1 MKLMEKEIIIVLH
14 SLAIGGA
21 ERRLSSV
28 ANYMAGKGI
37 KVHMLLIDSPAV
49 CFDIDRRV
57 KVVCVNQNID
67 KSLYEPEKCELFRL
81 DKLPET
87 SAADKLKLRAYRL
100 ADKKKAE
107 HLEAELYL
115 KNTFAVPLREYI
127 KQHPNAVVVS
137 FMTIPNISL
146 MMAMQNLPNR
156 TLFGDCCDISTEYP
170 DGSPFN
176 EMRRRYFSRADG
188 AIFQTPAERDYY
200 TFLPDVEKYVIP
212 NFIRG
217 ELFPEC
223 FEGERRKD
231 IVNFCRLS
239 PAKDLPLLIDAFALL
254 HKDLPEYTLSIY
266 GEGSLKD
273 KLTERII
280 ALGLQDCAKIY
291 PFDKE
296 VHKIIR
302 DAAMFVS
309 SSYREGISNSMLEA
323 LAIGMPCVC
332 TDCAGGGAKMMIE
345 DHENGLLVPM
355 KDTNALYLAMKEVA
369 ENKELADKLS
379 RNAVKIKE
387 RLAPERIINEM
398 IEAVFGEKG

>member
-1 MKLMEKEIIIVLH
+1 MKAMEKEIIIVLH

-28 ANYMAGKGI
+28 ANYMADKGI

-49 CFDIDRRV
+49 CFDIDKRV
-57 KVVCVNQNID
+57 KVVCVNQNVD
-67 KSLYEPEKCELFRL
+67 KGLYDPEKCELFTL
-81 DKLPET
+81 ESKPET
-87 SAADKLKLRAYRL
+87 SAADKLRLRAYRL

-107 HLEAELYL
+107 YLEAELYL
-115 KNTFAVPLREYI
+115 KNTFAIPLREYI
-127 KQHPNAVVVS
+127 KQYPNAVVVS

-146 MMAMQNLPNR
+146 MMAMRDLPNR
-156 TLFGDCCDISTEYP
+156 ALFGDCCDISTEYP
-170 DGSPFN
+170 AGSPYN
-176 EMRRRYFSRADG
+176 EMRRKYYPRANG

-200 TFLPDVEKYVIP
+200 TFLPDIEKYVIP

-217 ELFPEC
+217 ELFPER

-231 IVNFCRLS
+231 IVNFCRLN
-239 PAKDLPLLIDAFALL
+239 PAKDLPLLIDAFALF

-266 GEGSLKD
+266 GEGGLKD
-273 KLTERII
+273 KLTEQIN
-280 ALGLQDCAKIY
+280 ALGLRNCAKIY

-345 DHENGLLVPM
+345 DHENGLLVPV
-355 KDTNALYLAMKEVA
+355 KDADALYLAMKEAA
-369 ENKELADKLS
+369 ENKELAEKIS

-387 RLAPERIINEM
+387 RLKPEKICDAM
-398 IEAVFGEKG
+398 IAAILGEKG